1 MSFPVSSI
9 TSPSVSDQASLTFR
23 RLSREDGEF
32 THSLGP
38 WNQTEI
44 IERFRWTRLS
54 CILGNEYADIV
65 TAMGNLAKMLSDL
78 GERDEAAEMQIEV
91 LEKRIRMLG
100 IKYINTISVI
110 K

>member
-1 MSFPVSSI
+1 
-9 TSPSVSDQASLTFR
+9 
-23 RLSREDGEF
+23 
-32 THSLGP
+32 
-38 WNQTEI
+38 
-44 IERFRWTRLS
+44 
-54 CILGNEYADIV
+54 
-65 TAMGNLAKMLSDL
+65 MGNLAKMLSDL